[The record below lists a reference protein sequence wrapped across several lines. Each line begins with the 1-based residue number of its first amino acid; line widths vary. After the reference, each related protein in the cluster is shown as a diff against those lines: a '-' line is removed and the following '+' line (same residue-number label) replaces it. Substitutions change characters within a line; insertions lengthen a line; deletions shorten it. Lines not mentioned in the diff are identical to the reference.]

1 MKNILIKLLLVL
13 SLISFSGINYV
24 GNTYAEWGVTVIVTE
39 DIPWSNCKPKP
50 KLTETQL
57 NNWATQMYEC
67 TVEKWFKSIMT
78 MMWKIIKYFTY
89 LASLWGVL
97 FIIVN
102 GILYSMWGAEPSMKD
117 DAKKRITWT
126 LVWLVLL
133 FLSWV
138 ILNMIAP
145 WIYK

>member
-13 SLISFSGINYV
+13 SLISFSGINYI
-24 GNTYAEWGVTVIVTE
+24 GNTYAEGVTVIVTE
-39 DIPWSNCKPKP
+39 KIPGSNCVPKWEVDEE
-50 KLTETQL
+50 KGE
-57 NNWATQMYEC
+57 TQMYEC
-67 TVEKWFKSIMT
+67 TVEKWFKSIMI

-102 GILYSMWGAEPSMKD
+102 GMLYSMWGAEPSMKD

-138 ILNMIAP
+138 ILNLIAP
-145 WIYK
+145 WIYKWWF